1 MRALIDLFRQTFKEW
16 SEDKAP
22 RLAAALAYY
31 TAFSLAPI
39 LVIALWVVNFFI
51 ADTRAGRDLLLD
63 QIGGLAGQS
72 SRELVNGM
80 LEASQ
85 VLGGDFVS
93 MAIGIVALIL
103 GASGVFL
110 QLQESLNTIW
120 EVAPKPN
127 RGLLGLL
134 KARFLSFGLV
144 LGIGFLLLVSLLLS
158 TLLTALSY
166 WTNGLLPGAE
176 VFMQVVNFLV
186 SFGVITV
193 LFALIFKYVP
203 DAHIRW
209 RDVWLGAAV
218 TALLFSLGKFAIG
231 LYLGNGRAVEQF
243 GAAGSLVVLL
253 LWVYYSAQIIFFGAE
268 FTQVYANQYGK
279 RIVPAAHAV
288 PLTEQDRLQQGLS
301 PRDMPRQEALAAA
314 AVRDEPVARQV
325 SPVPDGHLPGS
336 ASPAY
341 QGDVPRSPAPATG
354 SLPLFASL
362 VGALIAAVSGYIALL
377 SSRSRQS

>member
-1 MRALIDLFRQTFKEW
+1 MRALIDLFRQTLKEW

-72 SRELVNGM
+72 SRELVSGM

-158 TLLTALSY
+158 TLLTALSN
-166 WTNGLLPGAE
+166 WTNALLPGAE
-176 VFMQVVNFLV
+176 VLMQVVNFLV

-231 LYLGNGRAVEQF
+231 LYLGNGSTVEQF

-288 PLTEQDRLQQGLS
+288 PLTEQERLQQGLS
-301 PRDMPRQEALAAA
+301 RTDTPPGETLAAA
-314 AVRDEPVARQV
+314 AVMDEPVERQASAASV
-325 SPVPDGHLPGS
+325 SSSSVYRAEPSH
-336 ASPAY
+336 
-341 QGDVPRSPAPATG
+341 SPAPAGG

-362 VGALIAAVSGYIALL
+362 VGALLATVGGYIALL
-377 SSRSRQS
+377 SSRSRES